1 MRNLSGLFGRS
12 PFEPLIEHARK
23 VHECVRL
30 VRPVAEAVIAGDRG
44 RLMEL
49 QHEMSRTEYE
59 ADQIKDKVRQH
70 LPARYFLPVNR
81 DDVARFLSAM
91 DKIADDTEDFAI
103 VATLR
108 VIQLPEDVQQEF
120 LALVDKVLQVSESLL
135 ALTEDLGKL
144 QKESFTGPDADDVLL
159 KIQQVCHMEWESDK
173 LSRKMARHVYSAE
186 GIDPVT
192 IMILDKLS
200 RALTG
205 IADHAESV
213 GKNLRLMI
221 LRK

>member
-23 VHECVRL
+23 VHECVSL
-30 VRPVAEAVIAGDRG
+30 VRPVAEAVIAGDG
-44 RLMEL
+44 DRLMEL

-120 LALVDKVLQVSESLL
+120 LDLVDKVLQVSESLL

-200 RALTG
+200 RALTA

-221 LRK
+221 IRK

>member
-23 VHECVRL
+23 VHECVSL

>member
-200 RALTG
+200 RALTA

-221 LRK
+221 IRK

>member
-23 VHECVRL
+23 VHECVSL
-30 VRPVAEAVIAGDRG
+30 VRPVAEAVIAGDG
-44 RLMEL
+44 DRLMEL

-120 LALVDKVLQVSESLL
+120 LDLVDKVLQVSESLL
-135 ALTEDLGKL
+135 GVSEHLGQL

-200 RALTG
+200 RALTA

-221 LRK
+221 IRK